1 MHSIK
6 VYYVKCCICII
17 SMFGKCVKTGCD
29 LLHLNWKKD
38 IWCYTI
44 ASVWKIC
51 LLCTIKYAS
60 SAKKPTLSISRF
72 CKGIRRT
79 WLQWGRTTRT
89 EQKNNSHD
97 NCVKLLL
104 LRLNLLLFLWA
115 LTYTHSQR
123 NCYVLS
129 EKGQFRMI

>member
-1 MHSIK
+1 M
-6 VYYVKCCICII
+6 KCCICII

-29 LLHLNWKKD
+29 LLHLIWKKD

-44 ASVWKIC
+44 ESVWKIC

-72 CKGIRRT
+72 CKGRT
-79 WLQWGRTTRT
+79 WLQWGRTTWT

-104 LRLNLLLFLWA
+104 LLLNSLLFLWA
-115 LTYTHSQR
+115 LTHIHTPRETVMCCQKRGNFVWFKYTYKTH
-123 NCYVLS
+123 
-129 EKGQFRMI
+129 I